1 MPQPDDPQV
10 DRFYVRVGDRIRDA
24 RSAARLTQAELAAH
38 LGLARSSIANI
49 EGGRQRLPLHM
60 FALIAETLNIK
71 AAELLPDI
79 AENQAAPELSNIDER
94 LQGADESSRDF
105 VESALAQLIGKPE
118 PKE

>member
-10 DRFYVRVGDRIRDA
+10 DRFYVSVGDHIRDA
-24 RSAARLTQAELAAH
+24 RSAARLTQAELAAS

-60 FALIAETLNIK
+60 FVLIAETLNVNV
-71 AAELLPDI
+71 AELLPDMMDS
-79 AENQAAPELSNIDER
+79 QSTPDLSNINER
-94 LQGADESSRDF
+94 LHDADESSREF
-105 VESALAQLIGKPE
+105 VESTLAQLTGKSE

>member
-10 DRFYVRVGDRIRDA
+10 DRFYVHVGDRIRDA
-24 RSAARLTQAELAAH
+24 RSAARLTQAELAAS

-60 FALIAETLNIK
+60 FVMITKTLNVNV
-71 AAELLPDI
+71 AELLPDI
-79 AENQAAPELSNIDER
+79 TQNQPAPELSNIGER
-94 LQGADESSRDF
+94 LQDADESSRDF
-105 VESALAQLIGKPE
+105 VESTLAQLIGKPE

>member
-10 DRFYVRVGDRIRDA
+10 DRFYAAVGDRIRDA
-24 RSAARLTQAELAAH
+24 RSAARLTQAELAAS

-60 FALIAETLNIK
+60 VILIAETLNINVS
-71 AAELLPDI
+71 ELLPDM
-79 AENQAAPELSNIDER
+79 AESQPAPDLKNIDEK
-94 LQGADESSRDF
+94 LHDADESSRDF
-105 VESALAQLIGKPE
+105 VESTLAQLLGRPE

>member
-10 DRFYVRVGDRIRDA
+10 DRFYASVGDRIRGA
-24 RSAARLTQAELAAH
+24 RSASRLTQAQLAAS

-49 EGGRQRLPLHM
+49 ESGRQRLPLHI

-71 AAELLPDI
+71 IAELLPDVTD
-79 AENQAAPELSNIDER
+79 NQPAPELSNIDER

-105 VESALAQLIGKPE
+105 VESALAQLIGKPG